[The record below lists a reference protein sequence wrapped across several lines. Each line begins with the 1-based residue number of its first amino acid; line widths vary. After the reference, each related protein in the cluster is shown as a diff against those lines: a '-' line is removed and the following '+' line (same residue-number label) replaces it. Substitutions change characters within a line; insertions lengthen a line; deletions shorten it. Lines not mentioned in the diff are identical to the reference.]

1 MIDFFLENLFAK
13 RFSNSPKNFQKMG
26 EANNKAR
33 LSRLA
38 RTRGATAYIGFI
50 PALTHVV
57 RVRRP

>member
-38 RTRGATAYIGFI
+38 QTRGARDHIC
-50 PALTHVV
+50 
-57 RVRRP
+57 